1 MGRLCVSL
9 RIKTWKEY
17 GIIRGTDLM
26 FVLRILIDLNRRIT
40 TEQRFWLCTPY
51 MVLVMLLGPCLT
63 G

>member
-26 FVLRILIDLNRRIT
+26 FVLHILIDLNRRIN
-40 TEQRFWLCTPY
+40 
-51 MVLVMLLGPCLT
+51 LVMHTSHKVVLMMPDRIIRL
-63 G
+63 